1 MLANNGARLQTT
13 ASSQSL
19 RFTHR
24 PLDNGSVES
33 ICMNCLLTISRTWG
47 NFKLTAEELNEIEA
61 AHVCEPKRR
70 PTEPKNSD

>member
-1 MLANNGARLQTT
+1 MQAHNGARLQTT
-13 ASSQSL
+13 NSPLSL

-47 NFKLTAEELNEIEA
+47 NFKLTAEELNEIES
-61 AHVCEPKRR
+61 AHECEPRR
-70 PTEPKNSD
+70 KPIKPQDSN